1 MKTIVFD
8 IKGDFAHFKRIYTT
22 SSPLTYSFPPPPT
35 LKGIIGAIYGA
46 SKEEYLSIFSN
57 ETTKLAIRIINPI
70 KKIRLGINLINTK
83 DNFWTPIKRGKHEAR
98 TQIRTEF
105 LKGVCYRIYF
115 SHSDNKILNTI
126 EKSIMNHK
134 SVFTVSLGLS
144 ELLADIEY
152 VETFDFLEAQDEEVE
167 ISSII
172 PLSLIEEKR
181 IVFEENRK
189 YFKERVPFSMKADRE
204 VDKYEDF
211 IFEPDGNSIKLFM
224 KTFFKGNNGENIAFF

>member
-1 MKTIVFD
+1 MKVIVFD

-22 SSPLTYSFPPPPT
+22 SSPLTYSFPPLPT

-57 ETTKLAIRIINPI
+57 ETTRLAIRIINPI

-83 DNFWTPIKRGKHEAR
+83 DNFWTPVKRRHHEAR

-105 LKGVCYRIYF
+105 IKDAHYRIYF
-115 SHSDNKILNTI
+115 SHSDSSILTVLEDYI
-126 EKSIMNHK
+126 KNHK

-152 VETFDFLEAQDEEVE
+152 IETIDFLEVHNEEVE
-167 ISSII
+167 IASII
-172 PLSLIEEKR
+172 PLSFMEER
-181 IVFEENRK
+181 SINFEGNKK
-189 YFKERVPFSMKADRE
+189 YFKERVPFSMNVDRE

-211 IFEPDGNSIKLFM
+211 IFEPDGKSIKLFM
-224 KTFFKGNNGENIAFF
+224 KNFFKGDNGESVSFF